1 MVFVEMDRND
11 ALLNN
16 LFELVDDIPSKRKV
30 TMESKILLSEDPAS
44 LDMEVL
50 TGLVAQ
56 DPTIQNKRRI
66 RRTIRTR

>member
-1 MVFVEMDRND
+1 MTFKH
-11 ALLNN
+11 
-16 LFELVDDIPSKRKV
+16 PSGKLQWKV
-30 TMESKILLSEDPAS
+30 KPLLSEDPVS

-56 DPTIQNKRRI
+56 DPTTIQNKRRI